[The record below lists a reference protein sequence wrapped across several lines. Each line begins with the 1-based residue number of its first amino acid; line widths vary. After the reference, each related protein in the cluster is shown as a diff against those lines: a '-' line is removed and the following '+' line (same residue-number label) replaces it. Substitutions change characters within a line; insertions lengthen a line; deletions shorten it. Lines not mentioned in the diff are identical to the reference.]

1 MVASRLPERWTR
13 SGLWQTAGMLV
24 SRRLAAFLLA
34 AGVVQW
40 LIWPTFLRNIAAD
53 PRSFDPGP
61 TGFFLVHAALTAGE
75 LLLATAL
82 IALGWRCWRRAPR

>member
-1 MVASRLPERWTR
+1 
-13 SGLWQTAGMLV
+13 MLV
-24 SRRLAAFLLA
+24 SRRVAAFLLA

-40 LIWPTFLRNIAAD
+40 LIWPTLLRNIAAD

-61 TGFFLVHAALTAGE
+61 TGFFVVHAVLTAGE

-82 IALGWRCWRRAPR
+82 IALGWRGWRRAAR

>member
-1 MVASRLPERWTR
+1 
-13 SGLWQTAGMLV
+13 MLV

-61 TGFFLVHAALTAGE
+61 TGFFVVHAVLTAGQ

-82 IALGWRCWRRAPR
+82 IGLGWRGWRRAPR